1 MPKRGAAMLAHHS
14 LSVLGRNRKR
24 ARRAKCTHVHPPNP
38 PASPGLAGFPSPVIS
53 LRPGHRHSGAEQ
65 RHKLRVVTITPHS
78 DYNIVRVDLESVPFV
93 EYMADLSQ
101 NVTAPTG
108 HARPRLISQ
117 QKKGAEGKRECKK
130 WVFCPVWPLPSHQP
144 RDYQPTYQRLFPSM
158 QHLVSKEV
166 CLPFP
171 LPWRPLAHIQGSC
184 ILCCSGTARDRASV
198 VSPSESPT
206 PDEASANRWT
216 SAMAGSQ
223 NPLSSRQEPHGGTCF
238 YVCIHNNGAI
248 LWTVSPST

>member
-1 MPKRGAAMLAHHS
+1 MYHHGGTHGLGPKCQNGAPPWLPTTHLVYLNAAAS
-14 LSVLGRNRKR
+14 AQEGQN
-24 ARRAKCTHVHPPNP
+24 APHVHPPNP

-65 RHKLRVVTITPHS
+65 RHKLRVVIITPHS
-78 DYNIVRVDLESVPFV
+78 DYNIVRAGLEGVPFV

-117 QKKGAEGKRECKK
+117 QKKGTEGKRERRK
-130 WVFCPVWPLPSHQP
+130 WVFCPVHPLPSHQP

-171 LPWRPLAHIQGSC
+171 LPCPGGPSTTSRGPVSC
-184 ILCCSGTARDRASV
+184 VAPARRGRERAV

-216 SAMAGSQ
+216 SSHGRQLESAQLEAG
-223 NPLSSRQEPHGGTCF
+223 
-238 YVCIHNNGAI
+238 AA
-248 LWTVSPST
+248 